1 MYCND
6 IGQIKLAGD
15 IPLAIHKFKRSF
27 FFTGSSNWGQKAAV
41 TKPLKQTKF
50 CFKMADAT
58 VSTERIRCFL
68 SRSVDISTTKMSY
81 NVNSPAFYELK
92 EDIYTIIVVK
102 EQSTTIGSVAN
113 AVLQVQPQLTSDR
126 LGTRSFT
133 A

>member
-1 MYCND
+1 MGPKSRGYQATKANQVLFQNGGRD
-6 IGQIKLAGD
+6 
-15 IPLAIHKFKRSF
+15 SF
-27 FFTGSSNWGQKAAV
+27 NRANSV
-41 TKPLKQTKF
+41 
-50 CFKMADAT
+50 
-58 VSTERIRCFL
+58 FL

-126 LGTRSFT
+126 LGTRLFT